1 MKKKEN
7 GQMEKMDILQH
18 IVNNHNQLAQIMV
31 NGDNAI
37 FMGEVLKE
45 LRFLAQSL
53 QTDIQTEEKKKAENE
68 EQLGA
73 EKLDKKYDKAK

>member
-1 MKKKEN
+1 
-7 GQMEKMDILQH
+7 MEKMDILQH